1 MPLAVDVFWSF
12 RSPYSYLATPRLV
25 ALQRDWDV
33 DVNVRVVLPI
43 AVRIEGFF
51 QRVNPLWP
59 PYLMRD
65 TTRIAEQLGLP
76 YGWPYPD
83 PIVQDYATREVAKE
97 QPYIYRLTRLG
108 VEAARRGRALPF
120 ITEIS
125 RVIFGGT
132 HAWHEGTHLA
142 DATARAGST
151 SRRWTR
157 RSRPIRRATTR
168 RSRRT
173 RRTSRPPATGA
184 CRRWCSRAS
193 RSSARTASISSSG
206 GWSSTGSGGG
216 RRDHRGRSAGRAIG
230 RPCSRSAGRR
240 SGRTPTTRGPRPR
253 STTRSRAA

>member
-1 MPLAVDVFWSF
+1 MSLAVDVFWSF

-120 ITEIS
+120 IAEIS

-132 HAWHEGTHLA
+132 HAWHEGSHLA
-142 DATARAGST
+142 DATTRAGLDLAAMDAAITADPASYDAT
-151 SRRWTR
+151 IAKNQEDLEAAGHWGVPTMVFQGEPFFGQDRLDLLQWRMEQHGLR
-157 RSRPIRRATTR
+157 RRA
-168 RSRRT
+168 S
-173 RRTSRPPATGA
+173 
-184 CRRWCSRAS
+184 
-193 RSSARTASISSSG
+193 
-206 GWSSTGSGGG
+206 
-216 RRDHRGRSAGRAIG
+216 
-230 RPCSRSAGRR
+230 
-240 SGRTPTTRGPRPR
+240 
-253 STTRSRAA
+253 